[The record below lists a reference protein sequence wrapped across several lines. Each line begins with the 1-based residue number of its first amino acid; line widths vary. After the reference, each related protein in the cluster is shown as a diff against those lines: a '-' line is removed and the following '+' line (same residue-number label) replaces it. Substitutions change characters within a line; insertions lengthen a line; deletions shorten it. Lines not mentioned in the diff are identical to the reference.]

1 VLRARNAVL
10 TLALAASLASPASA
24 AKLRVHAAGGA
35 PCEVH
40 VAFLDGSREIRAPCG
55 APMDVAAGE
64 SVGWIERPGLI
75 SRATFDASRGGDVM
89 AGDLVRS
96 TMVTIAPAQP
106 LEPGQHAVLLA
117 PRFLRPVLR
126 IAIARPHAV
135 PEGEVLAAVLDRNGD
150 AVAISRPSRGNVLA
164 LQRNTDLLAILHY
177 PRDTAIDDVG
187 VHLTFDDG
195 RERRPDVMFPAA
207 GALVAVWYGLTER
220 SARIHL
226 DSKTLR
232 LPVEAV
238 TLARAGVT
246 TVRASLEPLPTLTV
260 AIGALPPSVNI
271 PPLTLSVLTA
281 DQSAT
286 LTPRTPAAPGKEI
299 AFAHLPA
306 VHALVLLE
314 IGAFKTGAPVD
325 LTDGRDARV
334 DLPLE
339 PVPVAGTV
347 YAGDAPAA
355 AEIRF
360 LQKGEPVVARTDG
373 RGKYSITL
381 WAERRYFVDVLL
393 LDKPDVPP
401 LQDVVRVA
409 ANQTLDFH
417 LPAMRFAARIR
428 DAEDGKPVPKAR
440 VTLRNAWTA
449 ADGPHSSVRAFPSD
463 ALAVTELPPQR
474 AGTSEIRVSAPGYAE
489 AGPIAVQIDASV
501 TERIVDVAMKRA
513 GQSIGVDLRLP
524 DGTAA
529 AGAELAASPD
539 GSAVIWRGTA
549 GDDGRVEV
557 PKAFEGMLLVA
568 RHTLG
573 ASAAWRA
580 RAGEFRFGAAAPPLA
595 LTVTPRDDSRDA
607 KGIVAWI
614 GGVRLAGAAL
624 AFATWSSAL
633 TDRDHRWIARNV
645 PPEPLRVLA
654 APATGAYDAVAT
666 VIPYPW
672 PANASIQPVP

>member
-1 VLRARNAVL
+1 MLQARAVVL
-10 TLALAASLASPASA
+10 TLALFAAVTASA
-24 AKLRVHAAGGA
+24 AK

-40 VAFLDGSREIRAPCG
+40 VAFLDGSREIVAPCG
-55 APMDVAAGE
+55 ARMDVGTGQ

-75 SRATFDASRGGDVM
+75 SRATFDASRGGDAV

-96 TMVTIAPAQP
+96 TMVTIAPARP
-106 LEPGQHAVLLA
+106 LESGQHAVLLA
-117 PRFLRPVLR
+117 PRFLRPVPR
-126 IAIARPHAV
+126 SAIDRPHAV
-135 PEGEVLAAVLDRNGD
+135 PEGDVLTAVLDRNGD
-150 AVAISRPSRGNVLA
+150 AVAISRPSRGNVVPVR
-164 LQRNTDLLAILHY
+164 RNADLLVLLHV
-177 PRDTAIDDVG
+177 PRGLPIDDVG
-187 VHLTFDDG
+187 VRLTFGDG

-207 GALVAVWYGLTER
+207 GALVAVWYGLT
-220 SARIHL
+220 ARDARLRL

-232 LPVEAV
+232 LPLDAV

-246 TVRASLEPLPTLTV
+246 TVRANLEPLPTLTV
-260 AIGALPPSVNI
+260 AIGAVAQSVDV
-271 PPLTLSVLTA
+271 PPLTLSILSA

-286 LTPRTPAAPGKEI
+286 LAPRTPAAPGKI
-299 AFAHLPA
+299 VTFAHLPA

-325 LTDGRDARV
+325 LSDGRDARV
-334 DLPLE
+334 ELPLE

-360 LQKGEPVVARTDG
+360 LQKGEPVTTRTDDRG
-373 RGKYSITL
+373 RYSITL
-381 WAERRYFVDVLL
+381 WTERRYFVDVLL

-401 LQDVVRVA
+401 LQDFVRVR
-409 ANQTLDFH
+409 ANETLDFH

-428 DAEDGKPVPKAR
+428 DAESGKPVPKAS

-449 ADGPHSSVRAFPSD
+449 ADGPHSGVRAFPSD
-463 ALAVTELPPQR
+463 ALAMTELPPQR
-474 AGTSEIRVSAPGYAE
+474 AGTSELRVSAPGYLD
-489 AGPIAVQIDASV
+489 AGPIKVPIDDSV
-501 TERIVDVAMKRA
+501 RERVVDVAMQRI

-524 DGTAA
+524 DGTPA

-539 GSAVIWRGTA
+539 ASAVVWRGTA
-549 GDDGRVEV
+549 GDDGHVEV
-557 PKAFEGMLLVA
+557 PKTFEGMLLVA
-568 RHTLG
+568 RHPLG

-580 RAGEFRFGAAAPPLA
+580 RAGELRFGAAAPPLA

-614 GGVRLAGAAL
+614 GGVRLVGAAL

-645 PPEPLRVLA
+645 PPEPLRMLA
-654 APATGAYDAVAT
+654 APAARLAAAGAGAYDAVAA

-672 PANASIQPVP
+672 PGNVSIQPVP